1 MKKCPFCA
9 EEIQDEAIKCRH
21 CNEFL
26 TDKPKLPKGT
36 PWYLGTPV
44 LIIGFLSFGPLIL
57 PLVWV
62 NPRFTI
68 TTKVVLT
75 VLILVASWYLWQA
88 FSASMVHLNKYM
100 DLFKG
105 IY

>member
-26 TDKPKLPKGT
+26 DGAARKQKAAWFFSKTFLV
-36 PWYLGTPV
+36 LGFCCV
-44 LIIGFLSFGPLIL
+44 GPLIL

-62 NPRFTI
+62 HPQYSRN
-68 TTKVVLT
+68 TKFAVSLVIILISWVLGK
-75 VLILVASWYLWQA
+75 
-88 FSASMVHLNKYM
+88 MVMHYM
-100 DLFKG
+100 EYISSYYDIIFKS
-105 IY
+105 I